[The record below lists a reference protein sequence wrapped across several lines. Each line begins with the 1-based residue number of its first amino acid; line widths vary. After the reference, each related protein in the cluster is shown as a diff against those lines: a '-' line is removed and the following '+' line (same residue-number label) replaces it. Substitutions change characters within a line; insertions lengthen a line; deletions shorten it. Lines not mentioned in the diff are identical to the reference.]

1 MTDSVTLPVDG
12 TPLQPSAS
20 LDVWRDQGPAIRM
33 TFPDGHVGWLV
44 TDYALGKK
52 VLEDPRFSQR
62 PQRFPGPAT
71 PASGPSVWEVDDRAK
86 DAKVAD
92 ILTLDGDH
100 HLRLRRALLPFFSVR
115 AIRGHEDA
123 VSNIVNEALARLI
136 SHGSPAN
143 LTEEFSEPISA
154 AVHCHVLGVP
164 EHMHK
169 DFVRLFVHQGSSRER
184 VMFVRDVIDYRHHN
198 PGDDAISGLIAS
210 DLSAAEVDGLVIELF
225 TSGRDSV
232 AYMITTATHAL
243 LSHPDQLDV
252 LRHNLDLLPLA
263 IEEFMRFGTMFLTV
277 FARTPTED
285 VTFDDVTFLAG
296 EAVSV
301 SPVAAN
307 RDPGQFSDPHR
318 FDVSRDARGHLGF
331 GHGLHGCVGQQLAR
345 LEIRIALT
353 TLITRLPRLALVS
366 AEAASPMPFAHPVA
380 TYQAGALTV
389 SWRE

>member
-1 MTDSVTLPVDG
+1 MTDSVSLPVDG
-12 TPLQPSAS
+12 TPLQPSPS
-20 LDVWRDQGPAIRM
+20 LDTWREEGPVVRM
-33 TFPDGHVGWLV
+33 TFSDGHVGWLV
-44 TDYALGKK
+44 TDYALAKR

-86 DAKVAD
+86 EAKVAD

-100 HLRLRRALLPFFSVR
+100 HLRLRRSLLPHFSVR
-115 AIRGHEDA
+115 AVRGYEDA
-123 VSNIVNEALARLI
+123 VTEIVDVALRRFI

-143 LTEEFSEPISA
+143 LTEEFAEPISA
-154 AVHCHVLGVP
+154 AVHCHVMGVP
-164 EHMHK
+164 EHMED
-169 DFVRLFVHQGSSRER
+169 DFARLFVHPASSQNR
-184 VMFVRDVIDYRHHN
+184 VAFVRDVIDYRRQH
-198 PGDDAISGLIAS
+198 PAEDAISGLIAG
-210 DLSAAEVDGLVIELF
+210 DLSDAEVDGLVIELF

-243 LSHPDQLDV
+243 LSHPDQLTA
-252 LRHNLDLLPLA
+252 LRENLDLLPLA

-285 VTFDDVTFLAG
+285 VTFDEVTFLAG
-296 EAVSV
+296 ESVSV

-307 RDPGQFSDPHR
+307 RDPSQFSDPHR

-353 TLITRLPRLALVS
+353 ALITRLPGLELVS

-380 TYQAGALTV
+380 TYQAGALRV